1 MLLTLL
7 NSKIGDLLTIN
18 GKNHFKVKVDKA
30 LLKKQ
35 ANCIQP
41 KNKFEMIEIFKD
53 LKLLYNNYWIVLLII
68 DKLINAIVILIFI
81 ALKWLVK
88 KLHIQILFK
97 LVCSHFYKILHSPLL
112 FNNGWRLHT
121 GFNAY
126 LAKLI
131 FISSS

>member
-35 ANCIQP
+35 ANCIQL
-41 KNKFEMIEIFKD
+41 KNKFEMIKIFKH

-68 DKLINAIVILIFI
+68 DKFINAIVILIFI

-88 KLHIQILFK
+88 KFHIQILFK

-121 GFNAY
+121 RFNVY